1 MVFKDYCI
9 VIMGETEGALVEIKK
24 ICDDNPKVLNAKG
37 ILIAT
42 FNSVADAKELEDYFT
57 SLDRSFFLFEV
68 GAENTGYNIK
78 NKKIHEGLFSHIESE
93 LNDLTEKSNRLMD
106 ELEKG
111 GYPPLPDDIKK
122 MIYDSKSGTTKE
134 NIPEWK
140 IGGGINLTEVK
151 VDSEVRINKSYYN
164 NLSEKEKDETIN
176 NIIDKGYS
184 NLTDLD
190 KQILD
195 FLTKKK

>member
-1 MVFKDYCI
+1 MVFRDYCI
-9 VIMGETEGALVEIKK
+9 VIMGETQGALDEIKK
-24 ICDDNPKVLNAKG
+24 ISDDNPKVLNAKG
-37 ILIAT
+37 IVICT

-78 NKKIHEGLFSHIESE
+78 NKKIHNGLFSHIESE

-111 GYPPLPDDIKK
+111 GYPPLPDNIKK
-122 MIYDSKSGTTKE
+122 KFFGSNSGTTE
-134 NIPEWK
+134 DIPEWK
-140 IGGGINLTEVK
+140 IGGGFNLKEVK

-176 NIIDKGYS
+176 DIIDKGYS

-190 KQILD
+190 KQILE